1 MYTKKTL
8 RYSAAND
15 RHGRR
20 NRITCFWSHK
30 KTNIQKLHWK
40 LSKVNRY

>member
-20 NRITCFWSHK
+20 NIITCFWSHK
-30 KTNIQKLHWK
+30 KNEYSEITLEIEQ
-40 LSKVNRY
+40 S